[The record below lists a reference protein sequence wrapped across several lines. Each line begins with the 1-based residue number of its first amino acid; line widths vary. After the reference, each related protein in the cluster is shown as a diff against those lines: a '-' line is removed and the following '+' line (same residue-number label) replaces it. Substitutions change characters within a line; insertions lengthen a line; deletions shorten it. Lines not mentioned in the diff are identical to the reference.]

1 MNLKISG
8 ERNINLVGRKHLNH
22 TSVDPIKFIK
32 KTSKTRLI
40 GAVVEYIV
48 IAKYRNCQ
56 QSSGPEGPLRFPIN
70 EVFDQQRHEGKL
82 LLSAVIGY
90 SHNDTGAP
98 NLINNLPQ
106 PQ

>member
-1 MNLKISG
+1 MNLKIGG
-8 ERNINLVGRKHLNH
+8 ERNINFVGREHLNH

-56 QSSGPEGPLRFPIN
+56 QSSGPEGRQGFPIN
-70 EVFDQQRHEGKL
+70 EVFDQQRHQGKL

-90 SHNDTGAP
+90 SHHDTGAP